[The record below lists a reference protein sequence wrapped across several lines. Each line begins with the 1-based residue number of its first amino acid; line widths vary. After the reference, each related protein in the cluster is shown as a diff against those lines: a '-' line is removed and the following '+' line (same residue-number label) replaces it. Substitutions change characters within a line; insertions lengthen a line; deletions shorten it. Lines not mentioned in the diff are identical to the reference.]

1 MSLTPVSPATTTRVV
16 PAVVFD
22 IRHPERMI
30 ERSWMVTKRYPMVVF
45 SGFFEPLFY
54 LLSIR
59 IGLNALVGEIEV
71 DGMLVAYDRFVAP
84 GLMAASAM
92 NGAVFDS
99 TMNIYFKLKHSK
111 LYDAVLTTPMS
122 AGDVALGEIG
132 WAVIRGALYSS
143 AFLVTMLLLG
153 MVDSAWAVLAIPACV
168 LIGFA
173 FAAIGMACTTFMRSW
188 SDFEYVPSLT
198 LPLFLFSTTFYP
210 ISQYGDWA
218 WVVQFS
224 PLYHG
229 VELVRAA
236 NLGAWDPSIIAHV
249 AVLVGISVVGTAI
262 ASRRIERLLLT

>member
-1 MSLTPVSPATTTRVV
+1 MNPGPSLTTRIV
-16 PAVVFD
+16 PTAILD
-22 IRHPERMI
+22 IKRPQRMV
-30 ERSWMVTKRYPMVVF
+30 ERSWMVTRRHPMIVF

-59 IGLNALVGEIEV
+59 IGLNSLIGEIEV
-71 DGMLVAYDRFVAP
+71 NGVLVSYDRFVAP

-92 NGAVFDS
+92 NGAVYDS
-99 TMNIYFKLKHSK
+99 TMNIFFKLRHSK
-111 LYDAVLTTPMS
+111 LYDAVLSTPMS
-122 AGDVALGEIG
+122 AGDVAVGEIT
-132 WAVIRGALYSS
+132 WAVIRGALYST

-153 MVDSAWAVLAIPACV
+153 MVDSAWSILAIPACV

-173 FAAIGMACTTFMRSW
+173 FASIGMACTTYMRTW
-188 SDFEYVPSLT
+188 TDFEYIPSVT

-210 ISQYGDWA
+210 VSQYGDWA

-236 NLGAWDPSIIAHV
+236 NLGQWDNSIFGHL
-249 AVLVGISVVGTAI
+249 AVVIGLTLVGGSI
-262 ASRRIERLLLT
+262 AARRIERLLLT

>member
-1 MSLTPVSPATTTRVV
+1 MTGVPVSPATTTRIV

-22 IRHPERMI
+22 IRRPQRMV
-30 ERSWMVTKRYPMVVF
+30 ERSWMVTKRHPMIVF

-71 DGMLVAYDRFVAP
+71 DGVLVAYDRFVAP

-99 TMNIYFKLKHSK
+99 TMNIYFKLRHSK
-111 LYDAVLTTPMS
+111 LYDTVLTTPMS
-122 AGDVALGEIG
+122 AGDVALGEIA
-132 WAVIRGALYSS
+132 WAVIRGALYSA
-143 AFLVTMLLLG
+143 AFLVTMLVLG
-153 MVDSAWAVLAIPACV
+153 MVDSAWVVLAVPACV

-173 FAAIGMACTTFMRSW
+173 FAAIGMACTTFMRTW
-188 SDFEYVPSLT
+188 ADFEYVPSLT

-210 ISQYGDWA
+210 VSQYGDWA
-218 WVVQFS
+218 WVVQLS

-236 NLGAWDPSIIAHV
+236 NLGTWDTSIIGHV
-249 AVLVGISVVGTAI
+249 AVLVALTVVGTAI
-262 ASRRIERLLLT
+262 AARRIERLLLT